1 MDWLTAYIAQRLPKS
16 RHAVSRPPSIA
27 QHADSPDRGHV
38 TALLHRARKGDAAA
52 EAELLP
58 LVYADLR
65 LAAERLLRRE
75 QPGHTFQPTDL
86 VHEGYLKLV
95 GGAMS
100 DAQSRQHFIAIAA
113 RAMRQVLVDHAR
125 RRGAAKRG
133 AAVEVR
139 ITNVDA
145 GIDIDLAEMI
155 ALDDALE
162 RLGKR
167 NPRLTRVV
175 ELRFFA
181 GLNEEETAAVLGVT
195 SRTVQR
201 DWATARAWLY
211 KELDASRTS

>member
-1 MDWLTAYIAQRLPKS
+1 M
-16 RHAVSRPPSIA
+16 PPGAEST
-27 QHADSPDRGHV
+27 DRGVV
-38 TALLHRARKGDAAA
+38 TALLQRARAGDAGA

-65 LAAERLLRRE
+65 RAADALLRRE
-75 QPGHTFQPTDL
+75 QRGHTFQPTDL

-95 GGAMS
+95 AGGTP
-100 DAQSRQHFIAIAA
+100 DAQSKRHFVAIAA

-125 RRGAAKRG
+125 KRSAAKRG
-133 AAVEVR
+133 AGYVETRV
-139 ITNVDA
+139 TNADA
-145 GIDIDLAEMI
+145 GIDIDIAEMI

-167 NPRLTRVV
+167 NPRLPRVV

-181 GLNEEETAAVLGVT
+181 GLSEEETAEVLSVT

-201 DWATARAWLY
+201 DWATARAWLH
-211 KELDASRTS
+211 KELDAARRS

>member
-1 MDWLTAYIAQRLPKS
+1 MRNAAFDPDTSRLL
-16 RHAVSRPPSIA
+16 VSPGVE
-27 QHADSPDRGHV
+27 SPDRGVV
-38 TALLHRARKGDAAA
+38 TALLERARSGDASA

-58 LVYADLR
+58 IVYADLR
-65 LAAERLLRRE
+65 RAAERLMRGERDA
-75 QPGHTFQPTDL
+75 HTFQPTDL

-95 GGAMS
+95 GSHLS
-100 DAQSRQHFIAIAA
+100 DARSRQHFVAIAA

-125 RRGAAKRG
+125 RRNAAKRG
-133 AAVEVR
+133 AGYVEVR
-139 ITNVDA
+139 VTNADA
-145 GIDIDLAEMI
+145 GIDFDIAEMV

-167 NPRLTRVV
+167 NPRLPRVI

-181 GLNEEETAAVLGVT
+181 GLNEDETAEVLGVT

-211 KELDASRTS
+211 KELEAARSS